1 MGHGME
7 NGTNTIDIMAGIFSQ
22 AIKKI
27 LGKSTGQ
34 KITYSPTSQDIPK
47 VRLCPDIG
55 CFVQFSGDYSGLVV
69 MNYGS
74 AAAMTIYKEYMM
86 TMGLPESELAKEPT
100 STEVVDT
107 IGEMTN
113 QIMGR
118 AMYMVESKYQ
128 LSSYFGQP
136 KALALNSAIT
146 LTPDL
151 DYQDSRRISFS
162 VETNKFYMEISLEQ
176 TEFIGSTKK

>member
-1 MGHGME
+1 MDNE
-7 NGTNTIDIMAGIFSQ
+7 TRTIDIVAGIFSQ
-22 AIKKI
+22 ATKKI
-27 LGKSTGQ
+27 LEKSTGQ
-34 KITYSPTSQDIPK
+34 KITFSPTFKEIPK

-55 CFVQFSGDYSGLVV
+55 CFVQFNGDYDGLTV
-69 MNYGS
+69 MNYDS
-74 AAAMTIYKEYMM
+74 KAAMTIYRNYMM
-86 TMGLPESELAKEPT
+86 TMGLPESELAKEST

-107 IGEMTN
+107 IGEITN

-146 LTPDL
+146 LTPDM

-162 VETNKFYMEISLEQ
+162 VGTNKFYMEISLEQ
-176 TEFIGSTKK
+176 TEFISSVKK